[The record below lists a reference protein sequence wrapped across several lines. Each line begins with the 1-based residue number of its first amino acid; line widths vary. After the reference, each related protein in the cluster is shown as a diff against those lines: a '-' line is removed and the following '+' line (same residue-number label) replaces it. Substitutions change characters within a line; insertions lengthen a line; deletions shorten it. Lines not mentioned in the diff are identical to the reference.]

1 MFGIVLKPPKYIVSK
16 LQKNNNGQIGQI
28 AFLQLETRLLNE
40 SDTKQSKWSEAG
52 AYVIASSS
60 SSSSLQILHS
70 RTLENQKNKM
80 SFEQICTNGKYAI
93 VDGPHPTNIKLNF
106 YEESEKIWKY
116 EQKQKIKNEK
126 EIIKY
131 KQHRLK
137 KGKKDKI
144 WILTRQQDI
153 KMMHKVEY
161 MGSGRETLIICDG
174 GSCGASF
181 LLNILRSAYDIYT
194 DNPYNQQGIGQQQQQ
209 SFISQTQN
217 TSGSIFQSS
226 NYSFSFDS
234 FGLRRRLRI
243 LWILRNAREIVF
255 ANEVCSIIDTL
266 VQNEG
271 AKQAQDI
278 FWSKE
283 KDFLEGVRHEKYKIR
298 EKIKE
303 KKRQKK
309 SKYKEKKRQQK
320 QKEQQKQ
327 KQKQKVNK
335 QYPNKEKQF
344 FQNDIVNVNPIDETA
359 SENIRIREQAE
370 TIALLNA
377 KQRFQSQNKQ
387 TEEGQ
392 FISNS
397 QIEQQQEQQQE
408 QSHQQQKINN
418 EGYQI
423 AKRRIS
429 QKVERIKQDSE
440 KGKEYMEKQKLIQEQ
455 KEKMKK
461 HLRWRKLWCIF
472 SSQYT
477 KKCI

>member
-1 MFGIVLKPPKYIVSK
+1 RF
-16 LQKNNNGQIGQI
+16 
-28 AFLQLETRLLNE
+28 
-40 SDTKQSKWSEAG
+40 
-52 AYVIASSS
+52 
-60 SSSSLQILHS
+60 
-70 RTLENQKNKM
+70 
-80 SFEQICTNGKYAI
+80 AI
-93 VDGPHPTNIKLNF
+93 VVGPHPTNIKLNF

-116 EQKQKIKNEK
+116 EQKLKIKNEK

-144 WILTRQQDI
+144 WIITRQQDI

-161 MGSGRETLIICDG
+161 LGSGRETLIICDG
-174 GSCGASF
+174 GSCDASF

-217 TSGSIFQSS
+217 TSGSMFQTS

-243 LWILRNAREIVF
+243 LWILRNARETIF
-255 ANEVCSIIDTL
+255 INEVCSIIDTL

-283 KDFLEGVRHEKYKIR
+283 KEFLEGVRHEKYKIR

-320 QKEQQKQ
+320 QKEQQKL

-335 QYPNKEKQF
+335 QYSNKDIQF
-344 FQNDIVNVNPIDETA
+344 FQNDIVNVNPIDETT
-359 SENIRIREQAE
+359 SENNRIREQVD
-370 TIALLNA
+370 TITLLDEQ
-377 KQRFQSQNKQ
+377 QRFQSQNKQ
-387 TEEGQ
+387 TEEGLH
-392 FISNS
+392 ISNS
-397 QIEQQQEQQQE
+397 QLEQEQQLI
-408 QSHQQQKINN
+408 QSYTSIRRQQQ
-418 EGYQI
+418 Q
-423 AKRRIS
+423 
-429 QKVERIKQDSE
+429 Q
-440 KGKEYMEKQKLIQEQ
+440 
-455 KEKMKK
+455 
-461 HLRWRKLWCIF
+461 
-472 SSQYT
+472 QYFW
-477 KKCI
+477 